1 MKKTLLAILFGSA
14 LVLGACGGKEKVKE
28 ENVKTTETSETAAV
42 DVQQIIQSK
51 CISCHGENL
60 QGQGNFPNISKIGAK
75 LSKDE
80 ILNVIKN
87 GKGNMPKIT
96 DISDDEA
103 DAVAK
108 WLSEQK

>member
-28 ENVKTTETSETAAV
+28 ENVKTSETAAV
-42 DVQQIIQSK
+42 DAQQVIQSK
-51 CISCHGENL
+51 CIACHGENL

-87 GKGNMPKIT
+87 GKGNMPKIS

-103 DAVAK
+103 EAVAK

>member
-28 ENVKTTETSETAAV
+28 ENVNTSETAAV
-42 DVQQIIQSK
+42 DTQQIIQSK

-60 QGQGNFPNISKIGAK
+60 KGQGNFPDISKIGAK
-75 LSKDE
+75 LSKKE
-80 ILNVIKN
+80 ILDVINNGKN
-87 GKGNMPKIT
+87 GMPKGLIT
-96 DISDDEA
+96 GDDAE
-103 DAVAK
+103 AVAK